1 MMKNQSDELVAPK
14 YDETDEQRRK
24 MGTNSKMK
32 DETYN
37 EEIDKC
43 EENKIFK
50 LFPGIE
56 RSFLLFWFISYSFIS
71 YKTSY
76 LR

>member
-1 MMKNQSDELVAPK
+1 MKNQSDELVAPK
-14 YDETDEQRRK
+14 YDETDEQRKK
-24 MGTNSKMK
+24 METNSKMK

-56 RSFLLFWFISYSFIS
+56 RSFLLFWFISYGFIS

>member
-1 MMKNQSDELVAPK
+1 MMKLMNQEEK
-14 YDETDEQRRK
+14 WEQIQR
-24 MGTNSKMK
+24 GKMK
-32 DETYN
+32 RTIED
-37 EEIDKC
+37 IDKC

-56 RSFLLFWFISYSFIS
+56 RSFLLFWFISYGFIS